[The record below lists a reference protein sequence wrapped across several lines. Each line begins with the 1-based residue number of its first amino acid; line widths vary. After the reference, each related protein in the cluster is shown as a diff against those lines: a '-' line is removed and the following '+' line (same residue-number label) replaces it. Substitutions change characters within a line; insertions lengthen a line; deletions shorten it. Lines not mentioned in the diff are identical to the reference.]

1 MQCRDAQFYLRL
13 RRQAGDEL
21 GTDVTADL
29 DRHLAGCP
37 ACAADAGRAAGFDRA
52 VASALRAVPVPAG
65 LRDKLLAQAS
75 TQHGGVIRRK
85 VYRVAALAAS
95 LFVGVGLAFGV
106 FSASRPKI
114 DTTALVMLTD
124 EQIEDR
130 DGRILGK
137 WLADQKFPTEL
148 PLPFDPTLVIGM
160 GTEQVQGQDVPVV
173 TFAHPKERGFAFS
186 LFQAPWGAFPGHTPQ
201 DVGSGIGVVHNGL
214 MLEKAER
221 TVVEAPFRVFP
232 KPAWFVGH
240 RKAGII
246 GRLLT
251 AFEYRPGFA
260 KLPRILWNALSG

>member
-13 RRQAGDEL
+13 RRHPGDEL

-29 DRHLAGCP
+29 DRHLAGCV

-114 DTTALVMLTD
+114 DSNDLVRRTD

-130 DGRILGK
+130 DGRILGQ

-148 PLPFDPTLVIGM
+148 PLPFDPTLVISM
-160 GTEQVQGQDVPVV
+160 GSEKVQGADVPVV
-173 TFAHPKERGFAFS
+173 VFGHPTERGFAKVYIFRTNGS
-186 LFQAPWGAFPGHTPQ
+186 YKLDGLRDAQASHTAAVVIADERQ
-201 DVGSGIGVVHNGL
+201 FRGVNYVIIHTGRDL
-214 MLEKAER
+214 
-221 TVVEAPFRVFP
+221 TPFLLARGGGVAQNRV
-232 KPAWFVGH
+232 
-240 RKAGII
+240 
-246 GRLLT
+246 
-251 AFEYRPGFA
+251 
-260 KLPRILWNALSG
+260 